1 MGYLMKWCPDEELSW
16 TQQLPMTVAEFK
28 AA

>member
-1 MGYLMKWCPDEELSW
+1 MGYLMKCCPDEALSW
-16 TQQLPMTVAEFK
+16 TRQLPMTVAEFK